1 MTNAQILV
9 FAFVAMGN
17 RMVLY
22 CGSQPG
28 RSQERKSRYNKKA
41 MVVLALFAFSLL
53 LFAGTLNTAAS
64 SNSLKEP
71 TRLSSDTN
79 EHGGLTS
86 HNQEDTKTRTK
97 GDKKGA
103 SPGQKSEP
111 LKRFVPSQKIEADQA
126 VDFPNDI

>member
-1 MTNAQILV
+1 
-9 FAFVAMGN
+9 
-17 RMVLY
+17 
-22 CGSQPG
+22 
-28 RSQERKSRYNKKA
+28 
-41 MVVLALFAFSLL
+41 MVVWALFAFSLL
-53 LFAGTLNTAAS
+53 LFPGALNTAAS
-64 SNSLKEP
+64 SNSLKQP

-79 EHGGLTS
+79 EHGGLLAQNKGAEDTETKTS
-86 HNQEDTKTRTK
+86 GGLTGHNQEDTKTRTK

>member
-1 MTNAQILV
+1 
-9 FAFVAMGN
+9 
-17 RMVLY
+17 
-22 CGSQPG
+22 
-28 RSQERKSRYNKKA
+28 